1 MIIAYVGSKWRIA
14 PWIIK
19 HFPKHRAFVDV
30 FGGSGAMILRKPPS
44 KVEIYNDINSDL
56 VNLFEIIRKR
66 KDELLE
72 QLKYLMYSRKLY
84 EEWCKQWKSGNKPK
98 DPLERAVQYL
108 LLMHG
113 SMSGKLF
120 SGFSSSAYRSHAV
133 VMEKLPE
140 KIEFFA
146 KRFKHV
152 IIENSDY
159 KKIFK
164 LYDSPETL
172 FYCDPPYFVPR
183 AKEYYIDGWSYKKH
197 KEFAK
202 LVNKLQGYVVI
213 SYYWFPQLQK
223 WYLDKGWYIDSIEV
237 VKTSEVANFKSEKT
251 KVKEYILMNY
261 DWREV
266 PKFVDNYLTIKI
278 SITTKRWKK

>member
-1 MIIAYVGSKWRIA
+1 MIIKYVGSKWRIA

-19 HFPKHRAFVDV
+19 HFPMHKVFVDV
-30 FGGSGAMILRKPPS
+30 FGGSGAMILRKKPS
-44 KVEIYNDINSDL
+44 YIEIYNDINSDL
-56 VNLFEIIRKR
+56 VNLFEVIRTR
-66 KDELLE
+66 TDEFLE
-72 QLKYLMYSRKLY
+72 KLQFLMYSRELY
-84 EEWCKQWKSGNKPK
+84 EKWCKEWRSGKRPN
-98 DPLERAVQYL
+98 DPLERALQFL
-108 LLMHG
+108 FLMQG
-113 SMSGKLF
+113 SISGKMF
-120 SGFSSSAYRSHAV
+120 SGFSTGVNRNHV
-133 VMEKLPE
+133 NDFRTVDKRI
-140 KIEFFA
+140 KQFA

-152 IIENSDY
+152 VIENRDY
-159 KKIFK
+159 KEIFRI
-164 LYDSPETL
+164 YDSPETL

-237 VKTSEVANFKSEKT
+237 VKSSELGNLSKPRT
-251 KVKEYILMNY
+251 RVKEYILMNY

-278 SITTKRWKK
+278 SITTKRWIK